1 MCAAVAKMPVTKRAG
16 ASGDESEQQW
26 VVEVGGARC
35 VVLRWYAGLVL
46 IMTAGQDSRAT

>member
-1 MCAAVAKMPVTKRAG
+1 MCAAVAKTSVMKREG
-16 ASGDESEQQW
+16 ASGEQQW